1 MTEQTPPNAPEELRT
16 LLLIDGAN
24 FLYRA
29 HYALEA
35 FGKSFNAPDG
45 RPVGAFM
52 NFATMIKKAKDLSGA
67 DAIAIV
73 FESTTKTFRDEIFP
87 EYKATR
93 NPTPSEIKIQME
105 FVRDIFPLMGV
116 PVIWSDG
123 YEADDLLCSYASNPA
138 DGWRVVMASSDK
150 DLAQSIGPR
159 ATQLDPN
166 GWGVRDEA
174 KVLEKFKVGPAMI
187 AQFLALQ
194 GDSVDNIPGVERC
207 GPGTSAKLL
216 NKYGSLEK
224 IFENVEAQS
233 PALRAGLEEARD
245 RIDGLLKLTT
255 AVTSLPLPL
264 APDEI
269 MSANHNPDWAA
280 ALALLVPLGARK
292 LIERA
297 ELGAQ
302 AQEAKRL
309 RLAAAKP

>member
-1 MTEQTPPNAPEELRT
+1 MTEQTPTHAPEELRT

-29 HYALEA
+29 HHALEG

-52 NFATMIKKAKDLSGA
+52 TFATMIKKAKDLSDA
-67 DAIAIV
+67 DAIAII

-93 NPTPSEIKIQME
+93 KPTPGEIKIQMDL
-105 FVRDIFPLMGV
+105 VRDIFPLMGV
-116 PVIWSDG
+116 PVLWADG
-123 YEADDLLCSYASNPA
+123 YEADDLLCSYGSNPA
-138 DGWRVVMASSDK
+138 DGWRVVMGSSDK

-159 ATQLDPN
+159 TVQLDPN

-194 GDSVDNIPGVERC
+194 GDSVDNIPGVDRC

-216 NKYGSLEK
+216 NKYGSIEG
-224 IFENVEAQS
+224 IFANVEAQS
-233 PALRAGLEEARD
+233 PALRVGLEEARD
-245 RIDGLLKLTT
+245 RIEGLLKLTT
-255 AVTSLPLPL
+255 AVTSLPLPMM
-264 APDEI
+264 PDEI
-269 MSANHNPDWAA
+269 LSANHNPDWASALA
-280 ALALLVPLGARK
+280 ALMPLGTRK

-297 ELGAQ
+297 QLGVE
-302 AQEAKRL
+302 AQEAKKL
-309 RLAAAKP
+309 RMMAAKP